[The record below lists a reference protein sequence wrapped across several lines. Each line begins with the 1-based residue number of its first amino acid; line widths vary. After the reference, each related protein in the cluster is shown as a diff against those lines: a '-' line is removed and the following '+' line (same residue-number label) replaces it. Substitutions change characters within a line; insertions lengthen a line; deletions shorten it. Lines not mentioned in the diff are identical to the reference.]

1 MPKGAKESLA
11 KKEFFVDPRKV
22 KELRHLLKAE
32 TESEVIRVAIE
43 ESAANHRVTRS
54 LAPFLDAL
62 AREQIPSRY

>member
-43 ESAANHRVTRS
+43 ESVVNHHVSRS
-54 LAPFLDAL
+54 LTRFLEAL
-62 AREQIPSRY
+62 AREQAPSR